1 MQISVNLQNCDQEPI
16 HLAGAIQS
24 YGALLAF
31 DMAGTLQYCSENA
44 AEFLGSL
51 PMLGQPLAS
60 DHLHK
65 LTGAALLITDYL
77 ADPQNTRVCHIH
89 APDGVFELMLHVA
102 AGDMV
107 VVEVEPVLPDS
118 DNHGFFSTHFQQLLN
133 DLRNQSDIDSLLQLV
148 ADHYRELT
156 GFDRVMAYRFRADG
170 SGEVVAE
177 SRHASLED
185 WRGRRYP
192 AGDIPQQAR
201 RLYLLNTLRLIADVD
216 QPPVSV
222 QQRPGMPPLDM
233 SFCQLRSVSP
243 IHIEYLQ
250 NMGVAASMSISI
262 VVDGQLWGMVA
273 CHHRQPHRIGREVR
287 MTCHMLGTILSSEIQ
302 RLQAIEAQRRRQQ
315 IAELR
320 ISLLP
325 ALMAAEDFGA
335 RLRSAIGDIAR
346 LIPSEAAVISYD
358 GKSAVAGEVPE
369 TFIRAWLFWLNQA
382 LPDVYAI
389 HNVED
394 VPANLRPLMG
404 DICGVMA
411 ISIDKVHKSWLLF
424 LRRELIH
431 TIRWGGKPEK
441 QYKIGPLGPR
451 LTPRGSFD
459 EWKETVQGQAEAWST
474 LDLSMAQELH
484 MDLLKTCNAHN
495 ARNERHRIQLMAMLG
510 HDLRDP
516 LNSITM
522 AAQMLEMQEGAGSS
536 KLGERI
542 KNSSMRM
549 QRLVHQVL
557 DMSRLQAGMGLP
569 LEIRPTDISLLVRDL
584 LAEHVTAYPDIH
596 VEAEIL
602 DGIEAQVDAD
612 RIAQVLSNL
621 LSNARHHG
629 VAGQPVRV
637 LLNRELEKV
646 CLRVKNAGL
655 EIPAETVSVLFDP
668 FKRRQEVSPLNKS
681 GLGLGLYIAHQIIA
695 AHQGDIRYEHAD
707 GYVSFI
713 VNLPCMILGNG
724 SAQKIA
730 HSS

>member
-31 DMAGTLQYCSENA
+31 DLDGSLQYCSENA
-44 AEFLGSL
+44 ADFLGNI
-51 PMLGQPLAS
+51 PKLGQPLQVH
-60 DHLHK
+60 HLEK
-65 LTGAALLITDYL
+65 LAGAASLISDYL
-77 ADPQNTRVCHIH
+77 ASQQSTRVCHIH
-89 APDGVFELMLHVA
+89 APHGVFELMLHLA
-102 AGDMV
+102 SGDMIV
-107 VVEVEPVLPDS
+107 AEIEPVLADA
-118 DNHGFFSTHFQQLLN
+118 DQHVFFSTHFQQLLSE
-133 DLRNQSDIDSLLQLV
+133 LRDQLQIESLLQRV
-148 ADHYRELT
+148 TDHYRELT

-177 SRHASLED
+177 SRHLSLED

-192 AGDIPQQAR
+192 AADIPQQAR
-201 RLYLLNTLRLIADVD
+201 RLYLLNTLRLIADVN
-216 QPPVSV
+216 QPSV
-222 QQRPGMPPLDM
+222 PLLHRPGMPSLDM

-262 VVDGQLWGMVA
+262 VVDGQLWGMIA
-273 CHHRQPHRIGREVR
+273 CHHMQAHRIGREVR

-302 RLQAIEAQRRRQQ
+302 RQQAMEAQARREQV
-315 IAELR
+315 AKMR
-320 ISLLP
+320 INLLP
-325 ALMAAEDFGA
+325 ELMAAEDFGV
-335 RLRSAIGDIAR
+335 RLRSAIGDIAQ

-369 TFIRAWLFWLNQA
+369 PFIRAWLFWLNQS
-382 LPDVYAI
+382 LPDVYAT
-389 HNVED
+389 HNIDD
-394 VPANLRPLMG
+394 VPASLRPVMG
-404 DICGVMA
+404 DICGVLA

-424 LRRELIH
+424 IRHELIH

-459 EWKETVQGQAEAWST
+459 EWKETVQGQSEPWSV
-474 LDLSMAQELH
+474 LDLSIAQELH
-484 MDLLKTCNAHN
+484 MDLLKTCNANN

-557 DMSRLQAGMGLP
+557 DMSRLQAGLGLP
-569 LEIRPTDISLLVRDL
+569 LDIRPTEISLLVRDL
-584 LAEHVTAYPDIH
+584 LSEHVTAYPDIQ
-596 VEAEIL
+596 VEADIP
-602 DGIEAQVDAD
+602 DNIEAQVDAD

-629 VAGQPVRV
+629 LAGQPVRV
-637 LLNRELEKV
+637 LLNREAEKI
-646 CLRVKNAGL
+646 CLCVKNAGP

-668 FKRRQEVSPLNKS
+668 FKRRGVNALNKS

-695 AHQGDIRYEHAD
+695 AHQGDIHYEHAD

-713 VNLPCMILGNG
+713 VHLPCTILGG
-724 SAQKIA
+724 APAQRIS
-730 HSS
+730 H

>member
-31 DMAGTLQYCSENA
+31 GLDGTLQYCSENA
-44 AEFLGSL
+44 ADFLGNI
-51 PMLGQPLAS
+51 PMLGQALQPHHLEKLPDAAS
-60 DHLHK
+60 V
-65 LTGAALLITDYL
+65 ISDYL
-77 ADPQNTRVCHIH
+77 SSQKSTRVCHIH
-89 APDGVFELMLHVA
+89 APHGVFELMLHVA
-102 AGDMV
+102 AGSMV
-107 VVEVEPVLPDS
+107 VAEIEPVLTGS
-118 DNHGFFSTHFQQLLN
+118 DDHVFFSTQFQQLLN
-133 DLRNQSDIDSLLQLV
+133 DLRDQTQIESLLQRV
-148 ADHYRELT
+148 TDYYRELT
-156 GFDRVMAYRFRADG
+156 GFDRVMAYRFRPDG

-192 AGDIPQQAR
+192 AADIPQQAR
-201 RLYLLNTLRLIADVD
+201 RLYLLNTLRLIADVN
-216 QPPVSV
+216 QPPVALL
-222 QQRPGMPPLDM
+222 QHPGMPPLDM

-262 VVDGQLWGMVA
+262 VVDGQLWGMIA
-273 CHHRQPHRIGREVR
+273 CHHMQPHRISREVR
-287 MTCHMLGTILSSEIQ
+287 MTCHMMGTILASEIQ
-302 RLQAIEAQRRRQQ
+302 RQQAIEAQMRREQV
-315 IAELR
+315 AEMR

-325 ALMAAEDFGA
+325 ALMAAEDFGGQ
-335 RLRSAIGDIAR
+335 LRSAIGDIAK
-346 LIPSEAAVISYD
+346 LIPSEAALISYD
-358 GKSAVAGEVPE
+358 GKSAVAGDIPE
-369 TFIRAWLFWLNQA
+369 AFIRAWLFWLNQS
-382 LPDVYAI
+382 LPDVYAT

-394 VPANLRPLMG
+394 VPAKLRPVMG
-404 DICGVMA
+404 DICGVLA

-424 LRRELIH
+424 IRRELIH

-459 EWKETVQGQAEAWST
+459 EWKETVQGQSEPWST

-484 MDLLKTCNAHN
+484 MDLLKTCNANN

-522 AAQMLEMQEGAGSS
+522 AAQMLEMQEGAGPS

-542 KNSSMRM
+542 KNSSLRM
-549 QRLVHQVL
+549 KRLVHQVL
-557 DMSRLQAGMGLP
+557 DMSRLQAGLGLP
-569 LEIRPTDISLLVRDL
+569 LDIQLTDISLLVRDM
-584 LAEHVTAYPDIH
+584 LAEHVTAYPDIQ
-596 VEAEIL
+596 VEAEIP

-629 VAGQPVRV
+629 VADHPVKV
-637 LLNRELEKV
+637 LLNREAEKIS
-646 CLRVKNAGL
+646 LHVKNAGP
-655 EIPAETVSVLFDP
+655 EIPPETVSVLFDP
-668 FKRRQEVSPLNKS
+668 FKRRQEVSVLNKS

-695 AHQGDIRYEHAD
+695 AHQGDIRYEHAE
-707 GYVSFI
+707 GYVNFI
-713 VNLPCMILGNG
+713 VRLPCTILGNE
-724 SAQKIA
+724 SAQRIS
-730 HSS
+730 H

>member
-31 DMAGTLQYCSENA
+31 DLEGKLHYCSENVA
-44 AEFLGSL
+44 DFFGSA
-51 PMLGQPLAS
+51 PMLGQTLEVHHLEKLNGAAGLISEYLAS
-60 DHLHK
+60 PHNSL
-65 LTGAALLITDYL
+65 
-77 ADPQNTRVCHIH
+77 VSHI
-89 APDGVFELMLHVA
+89 ATPDGMFELMLHIA
-102 AGDMV
+102 AGDIV
-107 VVEVEPVLPDS
+107 VAEVEPVVSSADK
-118 DNHGFFSTHFQQLLN
+118 HAFFSTYFQQLLN
-133 DLRNQSDIDSLLQLV
+133 DLRDQTHIESLLQCV
-148 ADHYRELT
+148 TDHYRELT

-177 SRHASLED
+177 SRHLNLED

-192 AGDIPQQAR
+192 AADIPQQAR
-201 RLYLLNTLRLIADVD
+201 RLYLLNTLRLIADVE
-216 QPPVSV
+216 QPPITLL
-222 QQRPGMPPLDM
+222 QLPGMPPLDM

-262 VVDGQLWGMVA
+262 VIDGQLWGMIA
-273 CHHRQPHRIGREVR
+273 CHHMQPHRIGREER

-302 RLQAIEAQRRRQQ
+302 RLQAIEAQMRRQQ
-315 IAELR
+315 VAEMR
-320 ISLLP
+320 INLLP
-325 ALMAAEDFGA
+325 ALMAAEDFGNQ
-335 RLRSAIGDIAR
+335 LRSAVDEIAT
-346 LIPSEAAVISYD
+346 LIPSDAAVISYD
-358 GKSAVAGEVPE
+358 GKSAVAGNVSEA
-369 TFIRAWLFWLNQA
+369 FIRSWLFWLNQS
-382 LPDVYAI
+382 LPDVYTT
-389 HNVED
+389 HKVDD
-394 VPANLRPLMG
+394 VPVSLRPVMG

-424 LRRELIH
+424 IRRELIQ

-451 LTPRGSFD
+451 LTPRGSFA
-459 EWKETVQGQAEAWST
+459 EWKETVQGQSEAWSP
-474 LDLSMAQELH
+474 LDVSMAQELH

-522 AAQMLEMQEGAGSS
+522 AAQMLEMQDGANSN

-557 DMSRLQAGMGLP
+557 DMSRLQAGLGLP
-569 LEIRPTDISLLVRDL
+569 LDIQPTDISLLVRDL
-584 LAEHVTAYPDIH
+584 LAEHVTAYPDIQVH
-596 VEAEIL
+596 ADIP
-602 DGIEAQVDAD
+602 DSIEAQVDAD

-629 VAGQPVRV
+629 VAGDPVRV
-637 LLNRELEKV
+637 LLSREVEKI
-646 CLRVKNAGL
+646 CLRVKNAGP
-655 EIPAETVSVLFDP
+655 EIPAETVGVLFDP
-668 FKRRQEVSPLNKS
+668 FKRRQGVSELNKS

-695 AHQGDIRYEHAD
+695 AHQGDIRYEHAE

-713 VNLPCMILGNG
+713 VHLPCTILGNE
-724 SAQKIA
+724 SAKRIS
-730 HSS
+730 H